1 MGIYNN
7 LAVQLYPAKDFST
20 RENVILSVESPLSK
34 YLIDGIKLSYVM
46 LTHLAQKPRQK
57 YPPHQNIHV
66 RPHAKQ
72 VLIFPR
78 ALPKP
83 RANP

>member
-46 LTHLAQKPRQK
+46 FTHPVQKPRQ
-57 YPPHQNIHV
+57 
-66 RPHAKQ
+66 
-72 VLIFPR
+72 
-78 ALPKP
+78 
-83 RANP
+83 